1 MATLEENKTTLKNA
15 NSELYKNVNGERIK
29 LTDSEYETEITRQAT
44 NMTDQQAKDTVI
56 IDGGSH
62 ADYKAIRK
70 DAYISALGD
79 AYDQLDYIYHN
90 GLDAWKAEIKKVKDK
105 YTKP

>member
-29 LTDSEYETEITRQAT
+29 LTDSEYETEVTRQAT
-44 NMTDQQAKDTVI
+44 NLTEQQAKDSVI
-56 IDGGSH
+56 TDGGSH
-62 ADYKAIRK
+62 ADYKEIRK
-70 DAYISALGD
+70 QAYIEAVGD
-79 AYDQLDYIYHN
+79 IPDQLDYIYHN
-90 GLDAWKAEIKKVKDK
+90 GLDAWKVKIKEVKDK

>member
-1 MATLEENKTTLKNA
+1 
-15 NSELYKNVNGERIK
+15 
-29 LTDSEYETEITRQAT
+29 
-44 NMTDQQAKDTVI
+44 MTDQQAKDTVI
-56 IDGGSH
+56 TDGGSH
-62 ADYKAIRK
+62 ADYKTIRK

-90 GLDAWKAEIKKVKDK
+90 GLDAWKVEIKKVKDK

>member
-29 LTDSEYETEITRQAT
+29 LTDSEYETEVTRQAT
-44 NMTDQQAKDTVI
+44 NLTEQQAKDAVI
-56 IDGGSH
+56 SGGGSH
-62 ADYKAIRK
+62 ADYKEIRK
-70 DAYISALGD
+70 SEYIKAVGD
-79 AYDQLDYIYHN
+79 IPDQLDYIYHN
-90 GLDAWKAEIKKVKDK
+90 GLDAWKVKIKEVKDK

>member
-15 NSELYKNVNGERIK
+15 NAELYKNINGERIK
-29 LTDSEYETEITRQAT
+29 LTDSEYEAEITRQAT
-44 NMTDQQAKDTVI
+44 NMTAQQSFDQTFAS
-56 IDGGSH
+56 GGSH
-62 ADYKAIRK
+62 ADYKTIRK

>member
-29 LTDSEYETEITRQAT
+29 LTDSEYETEVTRQAT
-44 NMTDQQAKDTVI
+44 NLTEQQAKDSVI
-56 IDGGSH
+56 TDGGTH
-62 ADYKAIRK
+62 ADYKEIRQS
-70 DAYISALGD
+70 AYISLLGD

-90 GLDAWKAEIKKVKDK
+90 GLDAWKVQIKTIKDK
-105 YTKP
+105 YPKP

>member
-56 IDGGSH
+56 KDGGSH
-62 ADYKAIRK
+62 ADYKEIRK
-70 DAYISALGD
+70 SKYIEAVGD
-79 AYDQLDYIYHN
+79 IPDQLDYIYHN
-90 GLDAWKAEIKKVKDK
+90 GLDAWKVKIKEVKDK